1 MLLFPCLQFL
11 IYKPYRNAYIY
22 SVHEI
27 SHARFSGSSFVT
39 VKCNSQVQVK
49 VESFKETGKLGSI
62 LFKIYMFSSA
72 FFGQ

>member
-11 IYKPYRNAYIY
+11 IYKTCSNAHIY

-39 VKCNSQVQVK
+39 LTCNSEIQVK
-49 VESFKETGKLGSI
+49 VELCKETG
-62 LFKIYMFSSA
+62 
-72 FFGQ
+72 